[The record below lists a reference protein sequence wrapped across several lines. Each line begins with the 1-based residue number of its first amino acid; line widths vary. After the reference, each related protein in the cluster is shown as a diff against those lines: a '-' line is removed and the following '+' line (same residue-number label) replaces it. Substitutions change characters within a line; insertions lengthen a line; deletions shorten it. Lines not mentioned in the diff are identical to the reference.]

1 MKTCFVIVLTCVLL
15 LLAPAPPAWAQ
26 TAGDSGVGN
35 ITSQFSNSA
44 KKWETS
50 IKGHAT
56 KLFWIL
62 AAIAAAWTFAV
73 LVLQQ
78 ADFAALFGAVTRF
91 TFVTFFFFWILDNGG
106 ALAGQIMQS
115 TQQIGNDATG
125 MQGVDYG
132 AFVNAGQDILL
143 QVNSKVNVLDPLTGL
158 CADLLALLIFV
169 ALCLISL
176 NIILVTAQTWIIA
189 YSGLIFLGFGAV
201 EWTRDMSVGYYK
213 TMLAYGV
220 KLMVTLLLAGIG
232 LDILHNIQ
240 THGGQGWGA
249 DLALLCQALAGA
261 AILLGI
267 IAKAPDGVASIAG
280 VSTGGFGHGVGTFL
294 AASNMGYQ
302 AGAWAGGA
310 AVQGGKQLGQ
320 AVRNAVKQGQALSRG
335 KS

>member
-15 LLAPAPPAWAQ
+15 LLAPAPACAQ
-26 TAGDSGVGN
+26 TTGDSGVGN
-35 ITSQFSNSA
+35 ITSQFSNST

-50 IKGHAT
+50 IKGHAV

-62 AAIAAAWTFAV
+62 AAIAAVWTFML
-73 LVLQQ
+73 LVLKQ
-78 ADFAALFGAVTRF
+78 ADFAELFGAVTRF
-91 TFVTFFFFWILDNGG
+91 TFVTFFFYWILDRGPEF
-106 ALAGQIMQS
+106 AAKIMES

-143 QVNSKVNVLDPLTGL
+143 QVNSKVNVFDPLTGL

-176 NIILVTAQTWIIA
+176 NIILATAQTWIIA
-189 YSGLIFLGFGAV
+189 YSGLIFLGFGAT
-201 EWTRDMSVGYYK
+201 EWSRDMSVGYYK
-213 TMLAYGV
+213 TMLAYGI

>member
-15 LLAPAPPAWAQ
+15 LLSPAPAWTQ
-26 TAGDSGVGN
+26 TTDSGVEN
-35 ITSQFSNSA
+35 ITSQFSTSA

-50 IKGHAT
+50 IKGHAVT
-56 KLFWIL
+56 LFWIL
-62 AAIAAAWTFAV
+62 AAIAAVWTFV
-73 LVLQQ
+73 LLVLRQ
-78 ADFAALFGAVTRF
+78 ADFAELFGAVTRF
-91 TFVTFFFFWILDNGG
+91 TFVTFFFYWVLDRGPEF
-106 ALAGQIMQS
+106 AAKIMQS
-115 TQQIGNDATG
+115 TQQIGNDASG

-143 QVNSKVNVLDPLTGL
+143 GVNSKVNVFEPLTGL

-176 NIILVTAQTWIIA
+176 NIILVAAQTWIIA
-189 YSGLIFLGFGAV
+189 YLGLIFLGFGAA

-232 LDILHNIQ
+232 LDILHNVQ
-240 THGGQGWGA
+240 AKGDQGWGT

-261 AILLGI
+261 MILLGI
-267 IAKAPDGVASIAG
+267 IAKAPDGVASMAG
-280 VSTGGFGHGVGTFL
+280 VSTGGFGHGVGAFVT
-294 AASNMGYQ
+294 AAGMGYE

-320 AVRNAVKQGQALSRG
+320 AVRNAVKEGQALSRG
-335 KS
+335 RP

>member
-1 MKTCFVIVLTCVLL
+1 VL
-15 LLAPAPPAWAQ
+15 
-26 TAGDSGVGN
+26 
-35 ITSQFSNSA
+35 
-44 KKWETS
+44 K
-50 IKGHAT
+50 
-56 KLFWIL
+56 
-62 AAIAAAWTFAV
+62 
-73 LVLQQ
+73 Q
-78 ADFAALFGAVTRF
+78 ADFAELFGAVTRF
-91 TFVTFFFFWILDNGG
+91 TFVTFFFYWILDRGPEF
-106 ALAGQIMQS
+106 AAKIMES

-143 QVNSKVNVLDPLTGL
+143 QVNSKVNVFDPLTGL
-158 CADLLALLIFV
+158 CADILALLIFV

-189 YSGLIFLGFGAV
+189 YSGLIFLGFGAT
-201 EWTRDMSVGYYK
+201 EWSRDMSVGYYK
-213 TMLAYGV
+213 TMLAYGI

-294 AASNMGYQ
+294 VASNMGYQ

-310 AVQGGKQLGQ
+310 AVQGGKQLGH

>member
-15 LLAPAPPAWAQ
+15 LLSSAPAWTQ
-26 TAGDSGVGN
+26 TTDSGVEN
-35 ITSQFSNSA
+35 ITSQFSTSA

-50 IKGHAT
+50 IKGHAVT
-56 KLFWIL
+56 LFWIL
-62 AAIAAAWTFAV
+62 AAIAAVWTFV
-73 LVLQQ
+73 LLVLRQ
-78 ADFAALFGAVTRF
+78 ADFAELFGAVTRF
-91 TFVTFFFFWILDNGG
+91 TFVTFFFYWVLDRGPEF
-106 ALAGQIMQS
+106 AAKIMQS
-115 TQQIGNDATG
+115 TQQIGNDASG

-143 QVNSKVNVLDPLTGL
+143 GVNSKVNVFEPLTGL

-189 YSGLIFLGFGAV
+189 YSGLIFLGFGAA

-232 LDILHNIQ
+232 LDILHNVQ
-240 THGGQGWGA
+240 AKGGQGWGT

-261 AILLGI
+261 MILLGI
-267 IAKAPDGVASIAG
+267 IAKAPDGVASMAG
-280 VSTGGFGHGVGTFL
+280 VSTGGFGHGVGAFVT
-294 AASNMGYQ
+294 AAGMGYE

-335 KS
+335 RP